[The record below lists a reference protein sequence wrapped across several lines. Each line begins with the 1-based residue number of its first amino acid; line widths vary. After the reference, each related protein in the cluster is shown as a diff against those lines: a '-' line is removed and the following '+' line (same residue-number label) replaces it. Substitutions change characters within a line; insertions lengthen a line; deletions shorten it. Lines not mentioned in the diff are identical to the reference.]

1 MCDGMGAIILKRN
14 FYIKKRE
21 SRSRKIYVQ
30 SRSNDRSNV
39 IVRCHVDVI
48 GNAMR
53 RSEAYS

>member
-1 MCDGMGAIILKRN
+1 MGAIILKRN

-30 SRSNDRSNV
+30 SRSNDRSS
-39 IVRCHVDVI
+39 VI
-48 GNAMR
+48 GSAMR